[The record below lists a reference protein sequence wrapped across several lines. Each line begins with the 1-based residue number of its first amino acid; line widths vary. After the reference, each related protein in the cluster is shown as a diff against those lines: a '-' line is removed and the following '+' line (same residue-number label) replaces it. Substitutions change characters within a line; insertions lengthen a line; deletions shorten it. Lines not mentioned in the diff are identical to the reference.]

1 MPQDHTIRQGECILS
16 IATQYGHKWETIW
29 NAPENEGL
37 RKDRGQP
44 GVLLAGDRVSI
55 PDRRPKTF
63 SLATGKRHK
72 IVVALNLV
80 TVRVRLVEPP
90 PPAKE
95 DPTGGRASRDQK
107 SVTVE
112 DPEPPEKAADK
123 PRANVAFQVFAEGKK
138 LTAGNSD
145 GDGFIEFKLR
155 PEVTAAELIVEPGS
169 LKELRMPL
177 ALGGLD
183 PITAVSGVKQRLY
196 NLGLDCGDT
205 SDEPHQNFSAM
216 VAAFQEGQGLKTTG
230 EIDDATRDRLR
241 KVHGF

>member
-1 MPQDHTIRQGECILS
+1 MPQEHTIRQGECILS

-29 NAPENEGL
+29 NAPENEAI
-37 RKDRGQP
+37 RKQRGQP
-44 GVLLAGDRVSI
+44 GVLLPGDRVSI
-55 PDRRPKTF
+55 PDLRLKTF

-72 IVVALNLV
+72 FEVALNLV

-95 DPTGGRASRDQK
+95 DPTGGRASKDQK
-107 SVTVE
+107 TVTVD
-112 DPEPPEKAADK
+112 DPEPPPKEADK
-123 PRANVAFQVFAEGKK
+123 PRANVPFQVLVDGKKLAEGK
-138 LTAGNSD
+138 SD
-145 GDGFIEFKLR
+145 GDGHIEFKLR
-155 PEVTAAELIVEPGS
+155 PQVTAAELIVEPGS

-183 PITAVSGVKQRLY
+183 PVTTVSGVKQRLY

-205 SDEPHQNFSAM
+205 NDEAHENFSAV

-230 EIDDATRDRLR
+230 EVDDGTRDRLR